1 MEKLFWLSLPI
12 TLMIVY
18 FIFRSVIQKPVGR
31 RDVNMIF
38 AIYLMFYVLITAGL
52 GLFWVARMDLPAF
65 DLHYLFGYCLLFLVG
80 IHLWF
85 QLPLVLIWLRKNSPR
100 ILIDEATGQWKSIVK
115 NISLFIAAIL
125 CFSVAM
131 TIVYEFMNPATITI
145 IEKIPEAS
153 AANQRGLIYKGEK
166 ITATSYMHQQG
177 DIIRSG

>member
-18 FIFRSVIQKPVGR
+18 FIFRAVIQKPVGR

-65 DLHYLFGYCLLFLVG
+65 DLHYLFGYCLLFLVS

-85 QLPLVLIWLRKNSPR
+85 QLPLVLLWLKKNSPP
-100 ILIDEATGQWKSIVK
+100 ILIDETTGQWKPLFK
-115 NISLFIAAIL
+115 NIFLSIFAIILFTAVTI
-125 CFSVAM
+125 
-131 TIVYEFMNPATITI
+131 IVYEFMNPATITI
-145 IEKIPEAS
+145 IEKFD
-153 AANQRGLIYKGEK
+153 
-166 ITATSYMHQQG
+166 T
-177 DIIRSG
+177 